1 MPVFFFVTL
10 LSFRKIA
17 DLFQVYK
24 DNQMGKSLDF
34 YHSILEAGNREYDE
48 AGMGKKLVIQ
58 VGSATC
64 EKTAGADMVREEF
77 EKLIRASGR
86 DDIILKQVGCT
97 GRCAREPVVGVFVPG
112 GMPVKY
118 EQVTVPKVQSIFQ
131 HHVQSGHPVA
141 ELMLDKKTER
151 FYDYVVTLCS
161 SQHCSTSGGKHL
173 ENTFRARLHA
183 KGVDPKSIRIFHG
196 GCMGLCSADRIGK
209 QRVMMVF
216 PQKVLYLFENDDQL
230 DEIIETQFAN
240 HQIAEKFLTQAD
252 FITEQFINIYGD
264 VAFFNKQ
271 TRLTLRNS
279 GLIDPESL
287 GDYIRNKGYEALA
300 RILDRGSSDYVIEEI
315 TKSGLRGRGGGGFPT
330 GIKWKN
336 AITYTNDPVKYVIC
350 NADEGDPGA
359 FMDRSA
365 LEGDPFIIIE
375 GMTIGAYAIGS
386 HKGFIYV
393 RAEYPLA
400 IERLEKAIATAR
412 RHGLLGKN
420 IMDSGFDF
428 DLEIRLGA
436 GAFVCGEET
445 ALIHS
450 IEGKRGQPRIRP
462 PYPTESGLWGH
473 PTVINNV
480 ETWANV
486 PTVML
491 FGASWFSRLG
501 TDTSKGTKVFA
512 LAGKVNNTGLVEV
525 PMGTTLREIIYD
537 IGGGIP
543 DNGNLKAVQ
552 TGGPSG
558 GCIPA
563 GRIDTPVDYENLAAI
578 GSIMGS
584 GGMIVLDENDCMVA
598 TAKFFLEFTQSE
610 SCGKCVP
617 CREGTL
623 RMLEILE
630 RITDGKGTMEDLD
643 KLERLGR
650 LIQKTS
656 LCGLGQ
662 TAPNPVLSTLHNFR
676 EEFEIHIREKRCPA
690 RHCKQLIRY
699 EIDPDKCVGCTLCAR
714 RCPVPCISGKAKT
727 PHTIDQDQCIKCGEC
742 YNACKFDAVRI
753 N

>member
-1 MPVFFFVTL
+1 MANPQTVYDAFYQKNQED
-10 LSFRKIA
+10 RKTA
-17 DLFQVYK
+17 
-24 DNQMGKSLDF
+24 GLDEK
-34 YHSILEAGNREYDE
+34 IL
-48 AGMGKKLVIQ
+48 IQ

-64 EKTAGADMVREEF
+64 EKTAGSDKVMAEF
-77 EKLIRASGR
+77 KKLIQASGR
-86 DDIILKQVGCT
+86 DDILLKQTGCT
-97 GRCAREPVVGVFVPG
+97 GRCAREPVVGLFVPG
-112 GMPVKY
+112 QMPVKY
-118 EQVTVPKVQSIFQ
+118 EKVSVEKVQTIFQ
-131 HHVQSGHPVA
+131 EHVQGGRVMT
-141 ELMLDKKTER
+141 EMMLDKRTDKL
-151 FYDYVVTLCS
+151 YDYVVTLCS
-161 SQHCSTSGGKHL
+161 SQHCSPDGGRTL
-173 ENTFRARLHA
+173 ENRFKRRLTA
-183 KGVDPKSIRIFHG
+183 KGIDPDSIRIFHG
-196 GCMGLCSADRIGK
+196 GCMGLCPISGHSN
-209 QRVMMVF
+209 QRVMMVY
-216 PQKVLYLFENDDQL
+216 PNKALYLFQNDKEL
-230 DEIIETQFAN
+230 DDIIESQFLN
-240 HQIAEKFLTQAD
+240 HQVAEAFLTKAD
-252 FITEQFINIYGD
+252 FITEQFFKLYGD

-287 GDYIRNKGYEALA
+287 SDYVMNKGYEALA
-300 RILDRGSSDYVIEEI
+300 KVLDKNDPNHVIEEI
-315 TKSGLRGRGGGGFPT
+315 TRSGLRGRGGGGFPT
-330 GIKWKN
+330 GLKWKN
-336 AITYTNDPVKYVIC
+336 AVTYTDDPVKYVVC

-365 LEGDPFIIIE
+365 LEGDPFIILE
-375 GMTIGAYAIGS
+375 GMTIGAFAIGAS
-386 HKGFIYV
+386 QGYLYV

-400 IERLEKAIATAR
+400 IKRLENAIEKARKAN
-412 RHGLLGKN
+412 LLGKN
-420 IMDSGFDF
+420 IMGSDFSF

-445 ALIHS
+445 ALMYS

-491 FGASWFSRLG
+491 FGSDWFARLG
-501 TDTSKGTKVFA
+501 TEKSKGTKVFA
-512 LAGKVNNTGLVEV
+512 LAGKVENTGLVEV
-525 PMGTTLREIIYD
+525 PMGTTLREIIFD

-543 DNGNLKAVQ
+543 NGKSLKAVQ

-563 GRIDTPVDYENLAAI
+563 SQIDTPVDYENLAAI

-584 GGMIVLDENDCMVA
+584 GGMIILDEDDCMVS

-630 RITDGKGTMEDLD
+630 RITSGNGIMEDLE

-662 TAPNPVLSTLHNFR
+662 TAPNPVLSALENFR
-676 EEFEIHIREKRCPA
+676 EEFEAHILEKRCPA
-690 RHCKQLIRY
+690 HKCSQLLRY
-699 EIDPDKCVGCTLCAR
+699 EIDPDKCVGCTLCAK
-714 RCPVPCISGKAKT
+714 RCPVSCISGKAKDV
-727 PHTIDQDQCIKCGEC
+727 HSIDQDRCIKCGEC
-742 YNACKFDAVRI
+742 FNACKFGAVIRR
-753 N
+753 